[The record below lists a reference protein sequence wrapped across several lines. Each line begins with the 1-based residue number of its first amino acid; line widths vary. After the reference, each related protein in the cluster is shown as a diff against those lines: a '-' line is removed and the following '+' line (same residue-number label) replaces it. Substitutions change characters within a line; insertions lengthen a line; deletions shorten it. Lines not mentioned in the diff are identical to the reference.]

1 MMIWILLI
9 PFLFAQDPQLEADAS
24 IEDAPPPQEIQG
36 DASPGGEIPPPAAA
50 SQSLVKRL
58 TEPFLYDPED
68 KRDPFILP
76 ETRETPLLPGAYFG
90 PFLPLQEIPLKEVVI
105 KGIILDRVKSKA
117 ILEIVDYK
125 GKKKLVKVSVG
136 DYLGENFG
144 VIQAI
149 HEGKVIV
156 VQTLG
161 EGEQKSTS
169 TFTLTIRK

>member
-1 MMIWILLI
+1 MSWLLLI
-9 PFLFAQDPQLEADAS
+9 ALIFAQDPQADTESLPAESSEAQVDS
-24 IEDAPPPQEIQG
+24 
-36 DASPGGEIPPPAAA
+36 EIPA
-50 SQSLVKRL
+50 QQTSLVKRL
-58 TEPFLYDPED
+58 TEPFLYDAEG

-90 PFLPLQEIPLKEVVI
+90 PFLPLQEIPLKDIVI

-125 GKKKLVKVSVG
+125 DKKKLVKVSVG

-149 HEGKVIV
+149 QEGKVIV

-161 EGEQKSTS
+161 EGDQKSTS
-169 TFTLTIRK
+169 TITLTIRK